1 MKNIKILSDS
11 SISIDKNDPLYNQ
24 VTLIPLSIIHNNKQY
39 LDQIDLSSDDVN
51 NLINDNQMIQTSQP
65 SIGKA
70 IEVLES
76 IKPENYDH
84 IYIITVS
91 SKLSGTINSIT
102 QAVDHLGLSNVTI
115 IDTMSV
121 AGPAYFV
128 AKTIYEMS
136 NEGKSNV
143 EIIQAINKS
152 LDDTTSFVYPETL
165 EQLKRGGRISK
176 GAATLASLLK
186 IKPILVLENKGV
198 TIEKFATARTE
209 SKVYEKMVEEM
220 VKNNIKPETHEL
232 YYLEN
237 LAKDKVEVLDGL
249 IADTIGKFESKTL
262 TLPAVL
268 VTHIGI
274 GGIALQWIRKVKWF
288 SMPSIV

>member
-1 MKNIKILSDS
+1 MQNIKILSDS

-24 VTLIPLSIIHNNKQY
+24 VTLIPLSIIHNNNQY
-39 LDQIDLSSDDVN
+39 LDQIDLSSEDVN
-51 NLINDNQMIQTSQP
+51 NLIRDNQMIQTSQP

-70 IEVLES
+70 IEVLED
-76 IKPENYDH
+76 IEPKNYDH
-84 IYIITVS
+84 IYIVSVS

-102 QAVDHLGLSNVTI
+102 QAVEHLGLNNVSI

-128 AKTIYEMS
+128 AKTINEM
-136 NEGKSNV
+136 NKQGKSNA
-143 EIIQAINKS
+143 EILHAVNKS
-152 LDDTTSFVYPETL
+152 LEDTTSFVYPETL

-186 IKPILVLENKGV
+186 IKPILVLENKGE

-209 SKVYEKMVEEM
+209 SKVYDKMVEEL

-237 LAKDKVEVLDGL
+237 VAKDKVETLDNL
-249 IADTIGKFESKTL
+249 ITDNIGKFESKTL

-274 GGIALQWIRKVKWF
+274 GGVALQWIRKVK
-288 SMPSIV
+288 